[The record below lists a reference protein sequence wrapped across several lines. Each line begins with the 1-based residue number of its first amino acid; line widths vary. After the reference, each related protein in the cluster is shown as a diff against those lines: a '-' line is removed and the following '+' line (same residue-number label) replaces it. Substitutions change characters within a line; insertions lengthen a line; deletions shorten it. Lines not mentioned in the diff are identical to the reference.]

1 MTRPPWSILAFA
13 ALFLTAA
20 TGNLAFG
27 LADLAAKQAEY
38 ALAFDWMEWDRDATI
53 VMLSALYTIAFIP
66 VALIVWRRTRIARW
80 LVALGTLYALVG
92 LPQLV
97 GRDWVAWAEPILLT
111 SAMICLFL
119 PASNRWF
126 ASEKH
131 A

>member
-80 LVALGTLYALVG
+80 LVALGTLYALIG

-97 GRDWVAWAEPILLT
+97 GRDWMAWLEPILLT

-126 ASEKH
+126 AGEEH